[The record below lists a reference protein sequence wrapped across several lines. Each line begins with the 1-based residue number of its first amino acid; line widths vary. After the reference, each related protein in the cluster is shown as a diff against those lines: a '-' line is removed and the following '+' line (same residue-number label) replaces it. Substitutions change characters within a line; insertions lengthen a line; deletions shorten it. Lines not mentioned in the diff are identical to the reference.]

1 MKESSAGVVLF
12 VILMPQV
19 SLVKVRSR
27 KGSDDFSPFLVDQSG
42 EFSVVSRF
50 HRLAYDDLFK
60 FWSSVCRI
68 MVV

>member
-12 VILMPQV
+12 VILMPQG

-27 KGSDDFSPFLVDQSG
+27 KGSDDFSPFLVI
-42 EFSVVSRF
+42 SRF